1 MTVLAPVA
9 GGVVPYT
16 ITVETIAGAGGEFI
30 FNWSDDSYA
39 LPLSIDAIVTFQLGS
54 NKKETQPWARTEGE
68 GLRAYMSTVGA
79 DWSQTGEKDFYVRVK
94 ATSGK
99 MYDIIGILTVAD
111 TTGEVSEIEVKVVE
125 NITPSETK
133 VSFDSASADAVEV
146 TITAEGFTPDAY
158 SAESDDESVA
168 VVSVSGNKV
177 TITPVA
183 DGDAVVTVTA
193 NGKTAEI
200 KVHVGGVENLVG
212 NITFNKLYLC
222 KNGWGDYF
230 NNVTDYSAV
239 TDNFTLENNVAT
251 LKTENANST
260 YMAQLFLNTEAD
272 IEGGKEYTVSFKIT
286 GASGTCVFKAPD
298 GGVIADEN
306 VTFTDG
312 EVITRTGTAPAT
324 PDDKYT
330 DLILFFD
337 FGRTPNSTITI
348 SDIVITS
355 N

>member
-1 MTVLAPVA
+1 MSE
-9 GGVVPYT
+9 GSFSYKPYSQRHSK
-16 ITVETIAGAGGEFI
+16 
-30 FNWSDDSYA
+30 NWAS
-39 LPLSIDAIVTFQLGS
+39 
-54 NKKETQPWARTEGE
+54 
-68 GLRAYMSTVGA
+68 
-79 DWSQTGEKDFYVRVK
+79 
-94 ATSGK
+94 
-99 MYDIIGILTVAD
+99 
-111 TTGEVSEIEVKVVE
+111 
-125 NITPSETK
+125 SETK
-133 VSFDSASADAVEV
+133 VSFDSASADAIEV

-193 NGKTAEI
+193 NGKTAKI

-230 NNVTDYSAV
+230 DNVTDYSAV

-251 LKTENANST
+251 LKTENANLT

-312 EVITRTGTAPAT
+312 EVITRTGTSPAT